1 MAPYETCSQ
10 DSYKR
15 HTKYFCDHLVFLFF
29 YFRSTLITF
38 LLNVHSGLFGNCGS
52 KSEQILLSAQL
63 LEMLSMTLSLKGDK
77 IVFHIYNTRISWSW
91 LWYSFHKDSIDP
103 QGTISIS
110 ISIFFFTI
118 SVASNSMQMSKNHC
132 LSSFALNSTRQKCD
146 VWTGPKL
153 RHVSSRPCV
162 AKQHL
167 SLRKSPKLTK
177 SWRLTCFNHS
187 GLLQNGSV
195 RGQPESR
202 SRLCGRFLLLKSN
215 AHTVLCK
222 DRCSNSSNPITV
234 KDTSIIISINC

>member
-1 MAPYETCSQ
+1 MDTGRDYLGIVEANRS
-10 DSYKR
+10 
-15 HTKYFCDHLVFLFF
+15 KYYCP
-29 YFRSTLITF
+29 RSCLRCYQWHYHWKVI
-38 LLNVHSGLFGNCGS
+38 
-52 KSEQILLSAQL
+52 K
-63 LEMLSMTLSLKGDK
+63 K

-103 QGTISIS
+103 QGTKAQ
-110 ISIFFFTI
+110 FKRRI

-132 LSSFALNSTRQKCD
+132 LSSFALNSTRQKYD

-177 SWRLTCFNHS
+177 SWRLTSCFNHS
-187 GLLQNGSV
+187 LLLQNGSV